1 MRYKKIKMRKIVF
14 NILFVFSIFL
24 AFTLKGQEIYLP
36 FLDDFSS
43 YTGMPKAE
51 LWEGNNCFV
60 NQGYQYLPP
69 SIGVVTLDAIDKDGS
84 LYPDASS
91 FGFMGDTLCSKTI
104 RLDSLQSPI
113 VRALSV
119 SDSIYL
125 SFFVQPGGGA
135 GDMWERIGSQ
145 PSSKDSLVLQFFSA
159 TENSWNTVWSMKG
172 MSVDSLFAMDSL
184 YFRYVLIPIK
194 EDKYFNAFFKFR
206 FLTYSSLDANP
217 DANYVMNCDQ
227 WNIDYVYI
235 NYNRSCSDSSFRDIA
250 FVNPA
255 TSLLKNYTAVPYKQ
269 YRPDMMKANL
279 ATKIINLYSSAL
291 SSSYKYSITDK
302 NNIELASYDGGFENI
317 LPFMTSHEFQ
327 TSPNHTTPPLQYAFP
342 LMTQEEEYTITHVV
356 REGVGQDDLSTNDTI
371 KFKQVFSNYF
381 AYDDG
386 TSEGGF
392 GINPLKGSNLAL
404 GFNLTQSDTLSAIDI
419 YFNQTNNQDTNDKK
433 YFFLCVWD
441 ATAGEEQVPNNI
453 IYKSERLLPISDSLN
468 KFTRYSLTEPLV
480 LQPGTFFISLEIKNR
495 GDYVNIGFDRNNNA
509 SSHTYSKISSG
520 EEWEQSF
527 IVGALMIRPY
537 FGYKAVGLENVLTEN
552 RLIVYPNP
560 TKDLIHVNIGEEKVE
575 ECYLTSVLGAREK
588 IYPVQQSESNYIY
601 DLSKYKDG
609 VYILNV
615 ITSNSKIYSTK
626 IIKQN

>member
-1 MRYKKIKMRKIVF
+1 MRKIVF

-24 AFTLKGQEIYLP
+24 VFTSKGQEIYLP

-172 MSVDSLFAMDSL
+172 MSVDYLFAMDSL

-441 ATAGEEQVPNNI
+441 ATNGENQVPNNLV
-453 IYKSERLLPISDSLN
+453 YKSERLLPISDSLN

-520 EEWEQSF
+520 EEWKQSF

-537 FGYKAVGLENVLTEN
+537 FGYKAVGFENILTESE
-552 RLIVYPNP
+552 LVIYPNP
-560 TKDLIHVNIGEEKVE
+560 TKGIVHVKVGEKKVE

>member
-1 MRYKKIKMRKIVF
+1 MKNKMKKFFF
-14 NILFVFSIFL
+14 NTILLILGVVFVFDL
-24 AFTLKGQEIYLP
+24 QGQGQYLP

-43 YTGMPKAE
+43 YTGEPNNE
-51 LWEGNNCFV
+51 LWKGSNCFV

-69 SIGVVTLDAIDKDGS
+69 SIGVVTLDAVDKDGY
-84 LYPDASS
+84 LYPDANS
-91 FGFMGDTLCSKTI
+91 FGFMGDSLCSQTI

-113 VRALSV
+113 TRALSV
-119 SDSIYL
+119 ADSVYL

-135 GDMWERIGSQ
+135 GNMWERIGSQ

-159 TENSWNTVWSMKG
+159 TENSWTSVWSMKG
-172 MSVDSLFAMDSL
+172 MSVDSLFATDSL

-217 DANYVMNCDQ
+217 DADYVMNCDQ

-235 NYNRSCSDSSFRDIA
+235 DYNRSCNDSSFRDIA

-255 TSLLKNYTAVPYKQ
+255 NSLLKDYTAVPYKH
-269 YRPDMMKANL
+269 YRTDMMKANL
-279 ATKIINLYSSAL
+279 NTKIANLHSSAL

-302 NNIELASYDGGFENI
+302 NNTEVASYDGGFENI
-317 LPFMTSHEFQ
+317 LPLISSHEFQ

-342 LMTQEEEYTITHVV
+342 LLSQEEEYTITHVV
-356 REGVGQDDLSTNDTI
+356 REGVGQDDLSNNDTI
-371 KFKQVFSNYF
+371 RFKQVFSNYF

-404 GFNLTQSDTLSAIDI
+404 GFTLSQRDTLAAIDI
-419 YFNQTNNQDTNDKK
+419 YFNKTNNQDTNDKK

-441 ATAGEEQVPNNI
+441 ATDGETQVPNSLV
-453 IYKSERLLPISDSLN
+453 YKSERLLPISDSLN
-468 KFTRYSLTEPLV
+468 KFTRYSLAEPLV
-480 LQPGTFFISLEIKNR
+480 LQQGAFFVSLEIKDK
-495 GDYVNIGFDRNNNA
+495 GDYINIGFDRNNDA

-520 EEWEQSF
+520 DAWEQSF

-537 FGYKAVGLENVLTEN
+537 FGYTAVGLENILTEN
-552 RLIVYPNP
+552 TLTIYPNP
-560 TKDLIHVNIGEEKVE
+560 TKDIVNVNVGEEKIK
-575 ECYLTSVLGAREK
+575 ECYLTSVLGTKEK
-588 IYPVQQSESNYIY
+588 IYPTQQSNANYVY
-601 DLSKYKDG
+601 DLSRYRDG
-609 VYILNV
+609 VYIITV
-615 ITSNSKIYSTK
+615 ITSDSKIYSTK
-626 IIKQN
+626 VIKQR

>member
-1 MRYKKIKMRKIVF
+1 MRKIVF
-14 NILFVFSIFL
+14 NILFVFSIVFSVSL
-24 AFTLKGQEIYLP
+24 EGQVKYLP

-43 YTGMPKAE
+43 YTGLPKSE
-51 LWEGNNCFV
+51 LWEGDNCFV

-69 SIGVVTLDAIDKDGS
+69 SLGVVTLDAIDKNGR
-84 LYPDASS
+84 LYPDANS
-91 FGFMGDTLCSKTI
+91 FGFMGDTLCSQTI

-119 SDSIYL
+119 SDSVYL

-135 GDMWERIGSQ
+135 GNMWERIGSQ

-159 TENSWNTVWSMKG
+159 TENSWTNVWSMKG

-217 DANYVMNCDQ
+217 DASYVMNCDQ

-255 TSLLKNYTAVPYKQ
+255 TSLLKDYTAVPYKH

-279 ATKIINLYSSAL
+279 TTKIINLYSTAL
-291 SSSYKYSITDK
+291 SSSYKYFITDD
-302 NNIELASYDGGFENI
+302 NNVEVASYDGGFENI

-342 LMTQEEEYTITHVV
+342 LMLQEEEYTITHVV

-404 GFNLTQSDTLSAIDI
+404 GFNLSQSDTLSAIDI

-441 ATAGEEQVPNNI
+441 ATDGENKVPNNL

-468 KFTRYSLTEPLV
+468 KFTRYSLIEPLV
-480 LQPGTFFISLEIKNR
+480 LQQGTFFISLEIKNK
-495 GDYVNIGFDRNNNA
+495 GDYINIGFDRNNNA
-509 SSHTYSKISSG
+509 STYTYSKISSG
-520 EEWEQSF
+520 DVWEQSF

-537 FGYKAVGLENVLTEN
+537 FGYKAVGLENILTEDK
-552 RLIVYPNP
+552 LLVYPNP
-560 TKDLIHVNIGEEKVE
+560 TKDIINVNIGEEIIK
-575 ECYLTSVLGAREK
+575 ECYLTSILGTKGRL
-588 IYPVQQSESNYIY
+588 YPTQQNGTNYIY
-601 DLSKYKDG
+601 DLSKYRDG
-609 VYILNV
+609 IYIFTI
-615 ITSNSKIYSTK
+615 ITSDSKIYSTK
-626 IIKQN
+626 IIKQK